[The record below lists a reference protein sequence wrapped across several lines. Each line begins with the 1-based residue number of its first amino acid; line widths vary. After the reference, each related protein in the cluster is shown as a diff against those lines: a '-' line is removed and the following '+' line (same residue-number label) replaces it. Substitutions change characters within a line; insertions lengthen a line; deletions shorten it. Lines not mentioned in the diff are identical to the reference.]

1 MMHPAKGRSFREL
14 PARVRVDSIIDNDL
28 RGVLLEHRRS
38 REFKI
43 NIERKLTTLA
53 CHNGQLQLAL
63 SRIALSLGVIRGRA
77 DSPGPV
83 NLFKAPAV

>member
-1 MMHPAKGRSFREL
+1 MMHPAKGRSFREPL
-14 PARVRVDSIIDNDL
+14 ARVRVDSIVDADL
-28 RGVLLEHRRS
+28 RALLWSTERS
-38 REFKI
+38 GEFKI

-63 SRIALSLGVIRGRA
+63 SRIALSVGVIRGRA